1 MRIRTFWPWCRTSLV
16 VLALVSLPLP
26 ALAQGR
32 PQAPQVTRVEV
43 ESVARRSLP
52 GSFTFV
58 GTIHPARRAV
68 LGSAVD
74 GRLVEIVEDGAFVR
88 KGAPVARLRTG
99 TINIEIQ
106 GAQAELKLR
115 QNELRELEAGSR
127 EEEKQMA
134 RARLE
139 SSKAV
144 YDYAKSRY
152 ERNRQLWER
161 GQATSKEEVEQA
173 LSAFLAAEKAQAA
186 AQAEYDLTLNG
197 PREEKIAQAQDRV
210 RMQEETYNHLRD
222 RRNKY
227 WVRSYFNGYVVR
239 QYAEVGAWIKQ
250 GDPLVEVIELDH
262 VEVLV
267 NVPETHIDKVRLGM
281 DAQVRVDAISAKE
294 SFTGKVISINP
305 QADLRSRTFEV
316 KVLLKNEEVETAAA
330 GNEGPAAGA
339 TGSEA
344 SIAPA
349 AAEKPASGE
358 VEPSELVDTPEDLRV
373 GEGERK
379 IHRLKSGMMTHV
391 TMRLGERKDS
401 LLVPK
406 DALVLGGS
414 TVDGT
419 PSYSV
424 FLAEPTPDNSGHM
437 AKLVPVAVGMFDG
450 NWVEVVPLV
459 PGDLDA
465 GKHVI
470 TLGNERLRPGQPV
483 GFMPKK

>member
-1 MRIRTFWPWCRTSLV
+1 
-16 VLALVSLPLP
+16 
-26 ALAQGR
+26 
-32 PQAPQVTRVEV
+32 
-43 ESVARRSLP
+43 
-52 GSFTFV
+52 
-58 GTIHPARRAV
+58 
-68 LGSAVD
+68 
-74 GRLVEIVEDGAFVR
+74 
-88 KGAPVARLRTG
+88 
-99 TINIEIQ
+99 
-106 GAQAELKLR
+106 
-115 QNELRELEAGSR
+115 
-127 EEEKQMA
+127 
-134 RARLE
+134 
-139 SSKAV
+139 
-144 YDYAKSRY
+144 SRY

-210 RMQEETYNHLRD
+210 RMQEGTYNHLRD

-358 VEPSELVDTPEDLRV
+358 VEPSEL
-373 GEGERK
+373 
-379 IHRLKSGMMTHV
+379 
-391 TMRLGERKDS
+391 
-401 LLVPK
+401 
-406 DALVLGGS
+406 
-414 TVDGT
+414 
-419 PSYSV
+419 
-424 FLAEPTPDNSGHM
+424 
-437 AKLVPVAVGMFDG
+437 
-450 NWVEVVPLV
+450 
-459 PGDLDA
+459 
-465 GKHVI
+465 
-470 TLGNERLRPGQPV
+470 
-483 GFMPKK
+483 